1 MTCGLDRCGNNQRAR
16 GRYLGGKVP
25 FGYRVGENG
34 ALIEHEAEQEAIRAM
49 IAMRKQGMA
58 LRPIAAAMAER
69 GFRIGHEAVK
79 HAVAARDHRLQSTGH
94 RWRGSERRLPRSS
107 WPS

>member
-1 MTCGLDRCGNNQRAR
+1 MISGSAPAANQRAR

-49 IAMRKQGMA
+49 IAMRMSVR
-58 LRPIAAAMAER
+58 LDLEIHLTTRPPPPC
-69 GFRIGHEAVK
+69 
-79 HAVAARDHRLQSTGH
+79 S
-94 RWRGSERRLPRSS
+94 GS
-107 WPS
+107 

>member
-1 MTCGLDRCGNNQRAR
+1 MTGSLDRRSNNQRAR

-49 IAMRKQGMA
+49 IAMRMSVR
-58 LRPIAAAMAER
+58 LDLEIHPTTRPAPPC
-69 GFRIGHEAVK
+69 
-79 HAVAARDHRLQSTGH
+79 S
-94 RWRGSERRLPRSS
+94 GS
-107 WPS
+107 

>member
-1 MTCGLDRCGNNQRAR
+1 MTWSLDRRGNNQRAR

-49 IAMRKQGMA
+49 IAMRNQGAA

-69 GFRIGHEAVK
+69 GFRISHEAVK
-79 HAVAARDHRLQSTGH
+79 HAVAARDHRLQSTGQ
-94 RWRGSERRLPRSS
+94 R
-107 WPS
+107 